1 MKLQADRQMWF
12 DDVFGQRERL
22 GKKERVE
29 MEFCKRKKK
38 LYRGESLTATTITLC
53 FNFP

>member
-1 MKLQADRQMWF
+1 MWF

-38 LYRGESLTATTITLC
+38 TLSRRELNRNDNNTL
-53 FNFP
+53 F